1 MKKAAKRGEMFLVRR
16 MDQSIAFTFEQ
27 LSVINGHGND
37 SSDEAEVF
45 DVFFIENTWQCI
57 DLQSIV
63 VTRETER
70 DDQHGGDERIRH
82 LHGTVLKEAVVR
94 IEHFVR

>member
-16 MDQSIAFTFEQ
+16 MDQSIVFTFEQ

-45 DVFFIENTWQCI
+45 HVFFIENT
-57 DLQSIV
+57 
-63 VTRETER
+63 
-70 DDQHGGDERIRH
+70 
-82 LHGTVLKEAVVR
+82 
-94 IEHFVR
+94 